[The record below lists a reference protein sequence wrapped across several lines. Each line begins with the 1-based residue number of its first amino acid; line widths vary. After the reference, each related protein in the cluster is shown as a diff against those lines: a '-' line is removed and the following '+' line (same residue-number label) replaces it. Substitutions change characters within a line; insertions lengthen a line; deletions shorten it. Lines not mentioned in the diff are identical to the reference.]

1 MRKKTPNLIASVLLF
16 SILSSTFST
25 LPVLANELTATVGS
39 SETEV
44 RREESSPSSDVPSQ
58 TETAAT
64 SDSQA
69 SSEDNSATDQTVTSD
84 QSSSSSTE
92 SSSSSTDSSEKPGE
106 SDTTPTEEATTSS
119 ESSTTTASS
128 TTNAT
133 SESPSQAESV
143 SSSHLSDETGTS
155 ETTASTMNTSVPVY
169 TAVSEDQ
176 LNPRNS
182 LASTVTY
189 VEHWSGTNAYTHNL
203 LSHRY
208 GITAEQLDS
217 FLDATG
223 ISYNK
228 ERINGK
234 LLLKW
239 EAQGG
244 LDVRALVAIAI
255 SESALG
261 TKGVATK
268 AGANMFGYGAIE
280 SNPNN
285 ATNYSDELAATK
297 LVTDTIIANKNETF
311 KIQDDKALKNAKRG
325 LNTFVEGGVYFTDTS
340 GAGLRRAAIMEK
352 LDQWIDSHGGTPAIP
367 TNLQQPMTPSL
378 SGDLTSY
385 STSVVAPINTGN
397 YITTT
402 YPWGECTWYVFNR
415 ARELGY
421 RFDPY
426 MGNGADWQTKAGY
439 DTTHTPAVGYAV
451 SFLPGQAGADPTY
464 GHVAIVEGVKEDG
477 SVLISE
483 SNGLGRGVV
492 SYRTFTAS
500 QASQLTYVIGKK

>member
-1 MRKKTPNLIASVLLF
+1 MRKKTPSLIASVLLF

-25 LPVLANELTATVGS
+25 LPVLATELTATVGS

-44 RREESSPSSDVPSQ
+44 RKEESSPSSDAPSQ
-58 TETAAT
+58 TETVAT
-64 SDSQA
+64 SDSHA

-92 SSSSSTDSSEKPGE
+92 SSEKPGE
-106 SDTTPTEEATTSS
+106 SDTIPTEEATTSS
-119 ESSTTTASS
+119 ESSTTTATS
-128 TTNAT
+128 TTNTT

-169 TAVSEDQ
+169 TAVLTDQ

-182 LASTVTY
+182 LVSTVTY
-189 VEHWSGTNAYTHNL
+189 VKHWSGTDAYTHNL

-255 SESALG
+255 SESTLG
-261 TKGVATK
+261 TTGVATK

-311 KIQDDKALKNAKRG
+311 KLQDDKALKNAKGG
-325 LNTFVEGGVYFTDTS
+325 LNPFVEGGVYFTDTS

-367 TNLQQPMTPSL
+367 TNLQQPMPPGL

-385 STSVVAPINTGN
+385 STSVVAPINTAN